1 MVLKNSLFFA
11 FIVGNCVLLAG
22 LLHMVFFGR
31 GMERIATLGLVM
43 AILAVAAAR
52 YGTDSL
58 GPPRMPCKKSVRP
71 VLVSSNANP
80 EFFDVSGTHDLDD
93 SILAWYYV
101 NINASKL

>member
-1 MVLKNSLFFA
+1 MVPKDSLFFA

-31 GMERIATLGLVM
+31 GMERIATLGLIM

-58 GPPRMPCKKSVRP
+58 GPRACRAKNPSAP

-101 NINASKL
+101 NINTSKL

>member
-1 MVLKNSLFFA
+1 MVLKDSLFFA

-43 AILAVAAAR
+43 AILVVAAAR

-58 GPPRMPCKKSVRP
+58 GPRACRAKNPSAP
-71 VLVSSNANP
+71 SSSLRTQTPNFSMSQAR
-80 EFFDVSGTHDLDD
+80 T
-93 SILAWYYV
+93 ILMIRYLRG
-101 NINASKL
+101 IMLI